1 MQTLKGTRKE
11 ETPGTR
17 NKTRIDAMG
26 CNKDTAEWLTRA
38 RPVWPTFMAS
48 RLLDVDVKNDAH
60 YTPRVNVTHG
70 RMTDEPTSLVGSNA
84 YIEINLAAEV
94 AFLIIQ

>member
-1 MQTLKGTRKE
+1 
-11 ETPGTR
+11 
-17 NKTRIDAMG
+17 
-26 CNKDTAEWLTRA
+26 
-38 RPVWPTFMAS
+38 MAS